1 MKQFYIRSLILYISI
16 LYIFQAIGQDRGHN
30 YIKAIEPLQPFA
42 EESAIDENKSL
53 VTIQYFDGLGMPRET
68 VRKNFTGGNTDLI
81 TYTEYN
87 ERGLPCREWN
97 PAPVSGN
104 NGNFVTVQHLQ
115 NVLSGVYPNETH
127 PFSETFYEN
136 AMLNRPREEYG
147 PGKDWRVNGGH
158 ARRTEYLTN
167 TSAGELAAPYYY
179 EENGVLYKQGNYAPG
194 TLYVTLSADED
205 GNPSYSFTDKQGR
218 LVMFRQ
224 MNGTTASSTCHVY
237 DKKGN
242 RVFVLSPKASDMLR
256 TNSSWDADFEVL
268 RESAYVYR
276 FDGLGR
282 CVERRFPGTDWVKTV
297 YDKMSYPVFSQDG
310 NQRAKGEWTFNIP
323 DRMNRQVLSG
333 ICRNTT
339 LPDIAGKAVYAEWN
353 GSENSFQGTGYLL
366 PADISLTGVQLLT
379 VSFYDGYSF
388 KKLMADRTAY
398 AYNIPEGIPDTRH
411 GTDGSTGEHLGM
423 LTGKW
428 DRILDSESGGFL
440 KTVFYYDYE
449 GRVIQSAA
457 NNHLGG
463 MDIESTEYNFRGQPV
478 KKIHTQNITSMIL
491 RNAPQTSGK
500 QSHTEVYTY
509 EYDGAGRPTITKHS
523 IDGQPERTI
532 SSLTYD
538 NLGRL
543 SQRKPGNLA
552 AETYSYNIRG
562 WIYSI
567 RAGNHFWQVNA
578 YTSNPFCS
586 DGPVYYNG
594 NITASTII
602 SFTRNSSGKAQA
614 VTKQMTYRYDGLN
627 RMTKAE
633 LTNPRSVFSYFDE
646 EFFYDL
652 NGNITRINR
661 HWKDSREDA
670 IVFTYKGN
678 QINWVR
684 DEGNDRYLSEL
695 PQITQ
700 GVYMPG
706 LAYDANGNRIKDLSR
721 GIQSVSFNLL
731 NLPSE
736 FSFGGHDRI
745 GISYAADGRKLAV
758 SKSWRNTRLLSPVLD
773 RDSLQEFPGELEK
786 DSLETTPVIGSE
798 SLHYVNNFTY
808 KPFSVL
814 DRICFDGGFITYDE
828 GTKAYV
834 YHYYYRDHLGSNVMI
849 LNENGTREQVTDYY
863 PSGIP
868 TSLYGPLA
876 TDNRLHLNMEFESIL
891 GLHLY
896 DNGARWRDPLYN
908 RFISIDPLCEQ
919 YYHLSPYAYAANNPL
934 KFADRNGKW
943 FESAWDFTSLS
954 IGVNSLIDNIKTKNI
969 GGAIVDGIGIM
980 ADAMALALPGIPGG
994 AGAGIKAL
1002 RGADKAVDTA
1012 KTINKTSQN
1021 SQKARFIGD
1030 TDGKIIDTKTTQ
1042 KGSYTH
1048 PDGSRTDILQ
1058 DKTHFDKKT
1067 QINHGT
1073 SHTHKSYSNKLPDGT
1088 VKTGI
1093 SNKDTHVPTYEEI
1106 ERIKNGTAI
1115 KTK

>member
-1 MKQFYIRSLILYISI
+1 M
-16 LYIFQAIGQDRGHN
+16 
-30 YIKAIEPLQPFA
+30 
-42 EESAIDENKSL
+42 
-53 VTIQYFDGLGMPRET
+53 
-68 VRKNFTGGNTDLI
+68 
-81 TYTEYN
+81 
-87 ERGLPCREWN
+87 
-97 PAPVSGN
+97 
-104 NGNFVTVQHLQ
+104 
-115 NVLSGVYPNETH
+115 
-127 PFSETFYEN
+127 
-136 AMLNRPREEYG
+136 
-147 PGKDWRVNGGH
+147 
-158 ARRTEYLTN
+158 
-167 TSAGELAAPYYY
+167 
-179 EENGVLYKQGNYAPG
+179 
-194 TLYVTLSADED
+194 
-205 GNPSYSFTDKQGR
+205 
-218 LVMFRQ
+218 
-224 MNGTTASSTCHVY
+224 
-237 DKKGN
+237 
-242 RVFVLSPKASDMLR
+242 
-256 TNSSWDADFEVL
+256 
-268 RESAYVYR
+268 
-276 FDGLGR
+276 
-282 CVERRFPGTDWVKTV
+282 
-297 YDKMSYPVFSQDG
+297 
-310 NQRAKGEWTFNIP
+310 
-323 DRMNRQVLSG
+323 
-333 ICRNTT
+333 
-339 LPDIAGKAVYAEWN
+339 
-353 GSENSFQGTGYLL
+353 
-366 PADISLTGVQLLT
+366 
-379 VSFYDGYSF
+379 
-388 KKLMADRTAY
+388 
-398 AYNIPEGIPDTRH
+398 
-411 GTDGSTGEHLGM
+411 
-423 LTGKW
+423 
-428 DRILDSESGGFL
+428 
-440 KTVFYYDYE
+440 
-449 GRVIQSAA
+449 IQSAA

-509 EYDGAGRPTITKHS
+509 EYDGAGRPTVTKHS

-633 LTNPRSVFSYFDE
+633 LTNPRSDFSYFDE

-700 GVYMPG
+700 GVYIPG

-834 YHYYYRDHLGSNVMI
+834 YHYYYRDHLGSNVMV

-876 TDNRLHLNMEFESIL
+876 TDNRLHLNM
-891 GLHLY
+891 
-896 DNGARWRDPLYN
+896 
-908 RFISIDPLCEQ
+908 
-919 YYHLSPYAYAANNPL
+919 
-934 KFADRNGKW
+934 
-943 FESAWDFTSLS
+943 
-954 IGVNSLIDNIKTKNI
+954 
-969 GGAIVDGIGIM
+969 
-980 ADAMALALPGIPGG
+980 
-994 AGAGIKAL
+994 
-1002 RGADKAVDTA
+1002 
-1012 KTINKTSQN
+1012 
-1021 SQKARFIGD
+1021 
-1030 TDGKIIDTKTTQ
+1030 
-1042 KGSYTH
+1042 
-1048 PDGSRTDILQ
+1048 
-1058 DKTHFDKKT
+1058 
-1067 QINHGT
+1067 
-1073 SHTHKSYSNKLPDGT
+1073 
-1088 VKTGI
+1088 
-1093 SNKDTHVPTYEEI
+1093 
-1106 ERIKNGTAI
+1106 
-1115 KTK
+1115 